1 MHHAAP
7 AVIPRRRRN
16 SNPSLTIGGIQ
27 TPRGENQQNLVVSG
41 PPENLVDG
49 YLKQIPQALTLN
61 LTLTLTLTPTLILAR
76 TPTLT
81 LTITLTLILTLTLT
95 LTPTL
100 TLTCAA
106 ASWSR

>member
-41 PPENLVDG
+41 PPENLVAG
-49 YLKQIPQALTLN
+49 YLKQSGLPDQATRGYN
-61 LTLTLTLTPTLILAR
+61 VSGRAYPDVSAPI
-76 TPTLT
+76 
-81 LTITLTLILTLTLT
+81 
-95 LTPTL
+95 
-100 TLTCAA
+100 
-106 ASWSR
+106 S

>member
-49 YLKQIPQALTLN
+49 YLKQIPQALTL
-61 LTLTLTLTPTLILAR
+61 
-76 TPTLT
+76 
-81 LTITLTLILTLTLT
+81 TLILTLTLT
-95 LTPTL
+95 LTL
-100 TLTCAA
+100 TRTRTPEKGDGPRSTKLQN
-106 ASWSR
+106 

>member
-49 YLKQIPQALTLN
+49 YLKQIPQALTL
-61 LTLTLTLTPTLILAR
+61 
-76 TPTLT
+76 
-81 LTITLTLILTLTLT
+81 TLILTLTRHSSSSG
-95 LTPTL
+95 
-100 TLTCAA
+100 
-106 ASWSR
+106 ASSTSRAR